1 MLTGSPFAGVAYQLV
16 EDDPL
21 VNTTQCKLDAA
32 LMQQL
37 GANSIRV
44 YHVDATQDHSGCMN
58 AFAAVGIYLWVDLD
72 SFKTYIRY
80 VSARDQNNREKS

>member
-1 MLTGSPFAGVAYQLV
+1 
-16 EDDPL
+16 
-21 VNTTQCKLDAA
+21 VNTTQCQLDAT

-44 YHVDATQDHSGCMN
+44 YHVDATQDHSGCMK
-58 AFAAVGIYLWVDLD
+58 AFADAGIYVWADMD

-80 VSARDQNNREKS
+80 VRAGTWQTYVDKC